1 MESTDPQVESS
12 SAENVGWVKRS
23 TDPPICCTTVSSAAN
38 DDGSALRLT
47 NPTPSFM
54 LRGGVLGAIVVGLF
68 AAIAIATAFSAA
80 MYRERQAWAAL
91 TTPEA
96 RRLVVVAIELTFAAA
111 LLGFFAG
118 REGARRT
125 SVNAAFLWGGV
136 LCGLATV
143 ICLPVLYF
151 TYFKYIRMYTSGI
164 VAISSIFFAILAASG
179 ALVSGLAAIM
189 VRDRRESGR
198 NRVIPQFTLQEIFI
212 VFTIASVIISA
223 LASAAVL
230 RL

>member
-1 MESTDPQVESS
+1 
-12 SAENVGWVKRS
+12 
-23 TDPPICCTTVSSAAN
+23 
-38 DDGSALRLT
+38 
-47 NPTPSFM
+47 
-54 LRGGVLGAIVVGLF
+54 VLGAIVVGVF
-68 AAIAIATAFSAA
+68 AAIAILAAFSSA
-80 MYRERQAWAAL
+80 MYRERTTWAAL

-96 RRLVVVAIELTFAAA
+96 QRLVVVAIELTFAAA

-118 REGARRT
+118 REGARRA

-136 LCGLATV
+136 LCGLATL
-143 ICLPVLYF
+143 ICVPILYV

-179 ALVSGLAAIM
+179 SLVSGLAAIM

-198 NRVIPQFTLQEIFI
+198 NRIIPQFTLQEIFI